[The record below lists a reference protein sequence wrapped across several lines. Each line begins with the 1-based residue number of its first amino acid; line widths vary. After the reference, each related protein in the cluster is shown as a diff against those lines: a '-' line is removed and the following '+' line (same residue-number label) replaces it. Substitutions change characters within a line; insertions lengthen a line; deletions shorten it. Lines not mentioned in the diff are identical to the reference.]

1 MVKNMP
7 CMRVHR
13 STPSPSSR
21 GYSSWNN
28 PLPVPSVNDLIPD
41 LTPHDSRGQP
51 IFVHALIFQDRPTEV
66 PAAAAAAALTLGHAV
81 DLELD
86 ARPIFSAVQL
96 GCQIRIAEHVLVQ
109 VRIQATQRDV
119 AMMLGDLQW
128 RSSDGSKR
136 TRSRRWVVCK
146 CTYPSGAKARHIF
159 KLRCLSIAVCQR
171 PTELPDRFPGK
182 LLGVTC

>member
-1 MVKNMP
+1 M
-7 CMRVHR
+7 HA
-13 STPSPSSR
+13 STSIHPVPFLTR
-21 GYSSWNN
+21 LYSSWNN

-146 CTYPSGAKARHIF
+146 CTYPSGAIARHIF
-159 KLRCLSIAVCQR
+159 KFRCLSIAVCQR